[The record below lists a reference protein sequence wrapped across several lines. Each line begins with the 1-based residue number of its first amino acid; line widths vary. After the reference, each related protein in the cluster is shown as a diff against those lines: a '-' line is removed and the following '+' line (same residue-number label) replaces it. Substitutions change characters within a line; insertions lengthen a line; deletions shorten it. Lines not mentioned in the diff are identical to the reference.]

1 MPTVLYILGWR
12 LFFYSNESSEP
23 MNIHAQKGDME
34 CKFWIL
40 EEEVDIKEEFGYN
53 LNPSGRKEIRKIIFQ
68 NLDLIVESWKT
79 YFKQK

>member
-12 LFFYSNESSEP
+12 LFFYSNEGSDP
-23 MNIHAQKGDME
+23 MHIHAQKGDME

-53 LNPSGRKEIRKIIFQ
+53 LNPPRRKEIRKIIFQ
-68 NLDLIVESWKT
+68 NFDLIVESWKT